1 MIERTST
8 KMNSPRVVLLFAC
21 ALLAVAPVRAQS
33 VSARTDA
40 AALARFDANQNGRLD
55 PDELAAQQAAETT
68 AARAV
73 RAAAPSD
80 STMGETVQLSPF
92 EVVADTKGYF
102 SANTMSGTRLN
113 SKLEDIGAA
122 ITVMTK
128 EQMADFA
135 MLDINDIFL
144 YSVGT
149 EKPLP
154 DPIPLK
160 IQSPISKADPVRLP
174 PFGCR
179 VRLPRLGS
187 VGLVVGGLPMPLGN
201 H

>member
-160 IQSPISKADPVRLP
+160 IQSPISKIQSPISNTTSNSEGNKNL
-174 PFGCR
+174 FGSSRNDIHHGCATIA
-179 VRLPRLGS
+179 
-187 VGLVVGGLPMPLGN
+187 
-201 H
+201 